1 VSYEKTGASAS
12 RFAYFVDV
20 FKDSSTSADVCLGP
34 FYSMKTVNVY
44 IDFMDKLFK
53 SGITGFKYLVR
64 MERRN
69 KV

>member
-1 VSYEKTGASAS
+1 MSYEKTGNSAS

-20 FKDSSTSADVCLGP
+20 FKDSSATPNVSLGP

-44 IDFMDKLFK
+44 VDFMDELINAGFK
-53 SGITGFKYLVR
+53 GFKYLVR
-64 MERRN
+64 MERRK

>member
-1 VSYEKTGASAS
+1 MSYEKTGNSAS

-20 FKDSSTSADVCLGP
+20 FKDSSVTADVSIGP

-44 IDFMDKLFK
+44 VDFMDELIKAGFK
-53 SGITGFKYLVR
+53 GFKYLVR
-64 MERRN
+64 MERRK